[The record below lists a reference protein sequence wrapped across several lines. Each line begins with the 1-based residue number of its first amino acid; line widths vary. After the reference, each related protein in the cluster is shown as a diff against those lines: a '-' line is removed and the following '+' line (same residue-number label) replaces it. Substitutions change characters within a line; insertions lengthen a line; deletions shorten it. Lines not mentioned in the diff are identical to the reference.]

1 MSKVVV
7 VNNLTLDGVM
17 QGPGRVDEDTRDGF
31 TQGGWAQKYADDIA
45 GTVMSQHMAGTS
57 ALLLG
62 RRTYVDFSGFW
73 QRQGVDNPFTQV
85 LTNTQK
91 YVASNTLP
99 AQQAWANTT
108 VLPGQATDAVAD
120 LRAEPGKDIVVLG
133 SGELV
138 RSLILHDLVD
148 EYLLLVH
155 PLVLGHGRHLF
166 TADKQADLTLVDSA
180 PTTTGVLVLT
190 YSHNRVS

>member
-1 MSKVVV
+1 MSKIVV

-17 QGPGRVDEDTRDGF
+17 QGPGRADEDTRDGF
-31 TQGGWAQKYADDIA
+31 TQGGWAQKYADDVA
-45 GTVMSQHMAGTS
+45 GKVMSQHMAGTR

-62 RRTYVDFSGFW
+62 RRTYVDFSAFW
-73 QRQGVDNPFTQV
+73 QGQGADNPFTQV
-85 LTNTQK
+85 LTNTTK

-108 VLPGQATDAVAD
+108 VLPGDATDAIAD

-138 RSLILHDLVD
+138 RSLIRHDLID
-148 EYLLLVH
+148 EYLLLMH
-155 PLVLGHGRHLF
+155 PLVLGHGRRLF
-166 TADKQADLTLVDSA
+166 TTDLQADLTLVDSV

-190 YSHNRVS
+190 YSHHRDS